1 MRPRTTAG
9 RRALQVALLLGG
21 FLALAFIL
29 SGQAHADSPDAV
41 SMPSARA
48 PFGAA
53 DAAPRPTPVGDA
65 AQSAAQQFTA
75 GAQQFEAG
83 AQQADRGVKDTVA
96 AATRTVQP
104 VVGLLGT
111 VHDAARQVTSPI
123 AGATGAGHGDLGNP
137 VTSAPTPVG
146 HQAGRPHSSSAAA
159 PATRVSGPLA
169 DRFLVAAH
177 GAAPRLAHVAQ
188 PRQEQQ
194 GPAQLPV
201 PAGHCG
207 YPCEGDGLTHH
218 TGDAHAA
225 LFAVGAQFHLGAGVM
240 RPANGSSPTRRST
253 TVSVQPD

>member
-1 MRPRTTAG
+1 M
-9 RRALQVALLLGG
+9 ALLLGG

-29 SGQAHADSPDAV
+29 SGQAHADSPEAV

-48 PFGAA
+48 PLGAA
-53 DAAPRPTPVGDA
+53 DAAPRPTLVGDA
-65 AQSAAQQFTA
+65 AQSAARQFTA

-96 AATRTVQP
+96 AATRTVRP
-104 VVGLLGT
+104 VVGLLGS
-111 VHDAARQVTSPI
+111 VQDAAGQATSPI
-123 AGATGAGHGDLGNP
+123 VGATGAGHGGLGSP

-146 HQAGRPHSSSAAA
+146 HQAGRPHSSSAATS
-159 PATRVSGPLA
+159 ATRVSGPRA
-169 DRFLVAAH
+169 DRFPAAAH
-177 GAAPRLAHVAQ
+177 GAAPQLAHLAQ
-188 PRQEQQ
+188 QRQVQQ

-207 YPCEGDGLTHH
+207 QPCEGDGPTHH

-225 LFAVGAQFHLGAGVM
+225 LFAAGAQFHLSAGVM

-253 TVSVQPD
+253 SVSVQPD